1 MTITITLIL
10 ASLLLIG
17 VVRKVL
23 EFKEESSAKQETES
37 LVQTEKNSKPLPEPQ
52 VEIIIENPPHQTKEK
67 KTAQKESDPAK
78 KSPVKKTSAKKI
90 PAKKTTTKE

>member
-1 MTITITLIL
+1 MSYIIKTSCQLIHTP
-10 ASLLLIG
+10 
-17 VVRKVL
+17 
-23 EFKEESSAKQETES
+23 KQNC
-37 LVQTEKNSKPLPEPQ
+37 TEKNSKPLPEPQ

-78 KSPVKKTSAKKI
+78 KAPVKKTSAKKI